1 MAAALTLFE
10 NADLQVPE
18 ALGAGTVAVAGGTIV
33 AVGELPPLDDAWV
46 AERIDC
52 GGRVLVPGFV
62 DCHAHLSGGG
72 GEDGASTKVPAP
84 QLSAYTTAGV
94 TSVVGLLGTDDT
106 TRTTKEL
113 LAAVRGLREQGLS
126 AWAWTGGYH
135 LPPTTLS
142 GSVKED
148 LTHVT
153 ELIGIGEVAI
163 SDHRSSQPTLDE
175 LLRIASEAHVAG
187 LLTRKAGVLH
197 LHLGD
202 GERGLDLVRRALDQS
217 ELPPRVFH
225 PTHVNRRKALFEEGL
240 ELARR
245 GVHLDFTA
253 FPVADDEDAWPAEVA
268 LAMALDA
275 GIPVGQLSVSSDGG
289 GCLPEFDADGRMTRM
304 DVGSPSA
311 LPETLTKA
319 VALGVPMATA
329 LAAFTSSPADYL
341 RLSGKGRIAPGM
353 DADLQLLG
361 DGGMPG
367 DVMIRGLWHVRDG
380 APVRRGVFES

>member
-1 MAAALTLFE
+1 MITLLE
-10 NADLQVPE
+10 NADIHAPE
-18 ALGAGTVAVAGGTIV
+18 ALGRGGVAVAGGRV
-33 AVGELPPLDDAWV
+33 LAVGELPPLDDAWV
-46 AERIDC
+46 AERVDC
-52 GGRVLVPGFV
+52 GGRALVPGFV
-62 DCHAHLSGGG
+62 DCHAHLTGGG

-84 QLSAYTTAGV
+84 QLSHYTTAGV

-113 LAAVRGLREQGLS
+113 LAAVRGLREQGLC

-135 LPPTTLS
+135 LPPATLS
-142 GSVKED
+142 GGVKED

-153 ELIGIGEVAI
+153 ELIGIGEVAL

-202 GERGLDLVRRALDQS
+202 GARGLELVRQALDTS
-217 ELPPRVFH
+217 ELPSRVFH
-225 PTHVNRRKALFEEGL
+225 PTHVNRRKALFDEGL

-253 FPVADDEDAWPAEVA
+253 FPVADGEDAWPAEVA
-268 LAMALDA
+268 LAKALDA
-275 GIPVGQLSVSSDGG
+275 GIPVEQLSVSSDGG

-304 DVGSPSA
+304 DVGSPAA
-311 LPETLTKA
+311 LPETLARA

-329 LAAFTSSPADYL
+329 LAAFTASPADYL
-341 RLSGKGRIAPGM
+341 RLAGKGRIAAGM
-353 DADLQLLG
+353 DADLVLLG
-361 DGGMPG
+361 EGGTPT
-367 DVMIRGLWHVRDG
+367 DVMIRGDWHVRG
-380 APVRRGVFES
+380 GHSRRRGVFER

>member
-1 MAAALTLFE
+1 VITLLE
-10 NADLQVPE
+10 NADIHAPE
-18 ALGAGTVAVAGGTIV
+18 ALGLGSVAVAGGTVV
-33 AVGELPPLDDAWV
+33 AVGALPPLDDAWV

-52 GGRVLVPGFV
+52 GGRALVSGFV

-113 LAAVRGLREQGLS
+113 LAAVRGLREQGLN

-142 GSVKED
+142 GSVKDD

-153 ELIGIGEVAI
+153 ELVGVGEVAI

-202 GERGLDLVRRALDQS
+202 GERGLDLVRRALDES

-253 FPVADDEDAWPAEVA
+253 FPVAADEDAWPAEVA
-268 LAMALDA
+268 LAKALDA
-275 GIPVGQLSVSSDGG
+275 GITVERLSVSSDGG

-311 LPETLTKA
+311 LPETLAKA
-319 VALGVPMATA
+319 IELGVPTATA

-353 DADLQLLG
+353 DADLQVLG
-361 DGGMPG
+361 AGGHPD

-380 APVRRGVFES
+380 VPVRRGVFES